1 MIIGKTTDKCNIC
14 GLRVREAREKLKLSQ
29 DQLAARLQTEGLG
42 VNQNSISRIETGKR
56 IVADFELVALAN
68 VLNVDIATLVA
79 DQPSSEQD

>member
-42 VNQNSISRIETGKR
+42 VNQNSVSRIETGKR
-56 IVADFELVALAN
+56 IVADFELSALAK
-68 VLNVDIATLVA
+68 VLNVNINWLLKD
-79 DQPSSEQD
+79 E

>member
-42 VNQNSISRIETGKR
+42 VNQNSVSRIETGKR
-56 IVADFELVALAN
+56 IVADFEL
-68 VLNVDIATLVA
+68 ATLAKVLSV
-79 DQPSSEQD
+79 DVNWLLQDE